1 MTIGYLDTNLDLNVL
16 SKIMGFNI
24 KLPNK
29 QFKLVNQLKSFN
41 FNTSEFKTK
50 EELEQH
56 YNKKIFNI
64 ALVYKN
70 SGIVSF
76 M

>member
-16 SKIMGFNI
+16 SQIMGFDI

>member
-1 MTIGYLDTNLDLNVL
+1 MAIGYLDTNLDLNVL